1 MIGRVRQF
9 YRALTARLTAADVE
23 RVKKLLPAA
32 AQPLF
37 FTMHPTDQYHAFMVA
52 RTAKQLAEELSEREQ
67 YRLNNA
73 LLIRACLLH
82 DVGRKRGDLDIAG
95 KVWAVLLTKLLPTLS
110 KRLAESKRGGALE
123 YITHG
128 LYVYY
133 HHPEIG
139 AARLRAAGLTAEAA
153 IIAGH
158 HLPVTVNDSLEL
170 RLLKQADELN

>member
-9 YRALTARLTAADVE
+9 YRALTARLTADDIE

-37 FTMHPTDQYHAFMVA
+37 FAMHRADQYHAFRVA
-52 RTAKQLAEELSEREQ
+52 HTAKELAAKLPDREQ
-67 YRLNNA
+67 AKLNHA

-82 DVGRKRGDLDIAG
+82 DVGRKKGDLDIAG
-95 KVWAVLLTKLLPTLS
+95 KVWAVVLTKLLPALS
-110 KRLAESKRGGALE
+110 HRLADSKRGGALE

-139 AARLRAAGLTAEAA
+139 AARLRAAGLAAEAA

-158 HLPVTVNDSLEL
+158 HLPLAATDSLEL
-170 RLLKQADELN
+170 RLLKLADELN